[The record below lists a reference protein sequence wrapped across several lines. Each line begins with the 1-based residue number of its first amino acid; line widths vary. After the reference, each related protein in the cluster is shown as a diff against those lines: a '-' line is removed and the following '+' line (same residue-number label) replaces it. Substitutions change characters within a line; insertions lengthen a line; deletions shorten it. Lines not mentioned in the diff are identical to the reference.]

1 MGNIIIDAHCH
12 IHEFPDEEIKDIEK
26 LVTHL
31 IAVSDDYR
39 SSIRTLDLAKRYR
52 WIIPSVGLHPWSVDA
67 NSIDEAKKISDLVRE
82 KGNEI
87 RILGEVGLD
96 KRFKQDTYHH
106 QLKVFE
112 IFIELAKEMNM
123 ILNIHAAGAWR
134 EMLNMLTKNDISMA
148 IIHWYT
154 GPLELIKEINDR
166 GYLITV
172 NPAITIQQKQKDV
185 VVQAPIDM
193 ILVES
198 DAPYEYKGLE
208 LHPKQIPNV
217 IKYIAMIKKISEEEV
232 YEAVSRNTHNLLKHI

>member
-1 MGNIIIDAHCH
+1 MVDAHCH
-12 IHEFPDEEIKDIEK
+12 IHEFPNEEIKDIGK
-26 LVTHL
+26 LVTYL
-31 IAVSDDYR
+31 IAVSDDHR

-67 NSIDEAKKISDLVRE
+67 DSIDEAKKISDLARE

-134 EMLNMLTKNDISMA
+134 EVLNILAKNDIPMA

-172 NPAITIQQKQKDV
+172 NPTIAIQQKQRDV
-185 VVQAPIDM
+185 IAQAPIDL

-198 DAPYEYKGLE
+198 DAPYKYKGLE
-208 LHPKQIPNV
+208 LHPKHIPNV
-217 IKYIAMIKKISEEEV
+217 IKHIAMIKKISEEEV
-232 YEAVSRNTHNLLKHI
+232 HEAISRNIYKLLKHI